1 MPTTPEAISEATSE
15 ATREPPAP
23 VVVTA
28 VVVAHDG
35 ARWLP
40 GLVAAVAAQDRP
52 PDVVVAADTGS
63 TDGSAGRLVDWL
75 GPGSV
80 AACDRAAGFGAAVT
94 AALQVGRAT
103 STAPDWLW
111 LLHDD
116 CVPQP
121 GALAAL
127 LTEVARDP
135 SIAVAGPKVRA
146 LGADAGLLL
155 EVGVTISRSGR
166 RETMLERRERDQ
178 GQHDGVHR
186 VLAVGTAGMLV
197 RRDVWDQLGGF
208 DPRLPLL
215 RDDVDLGWRAN
226 LAGHRVVCVTD
237 AVVGHAEAATRR
249 RRQVHAGRHRL
260 HRLDRQHALHVLLA
274 NLPLLHLPVA
284 LVALTLSSLVRS
296 LGYLVGKLPRHAA
309 DELGALLSVVGR
321 PDRLVAARRRRRRT
335 RRVPARSVLRLLAPR
350 SAGVRHLM
358 ETAALVTG
366 TGAGDVAGGRHRG
379 TAHGPARPGTAAP
392 STGPTSEE
400 DEDLPSW
407 GTGLLRRFVLRPS
420 VGVVVALAFVALL
433 AARSLVGDGRLLGGA
448 LLPAPD
454 HAADLWR
461 AYVSAWHPVGVG
473 SDTLAPPYLAVLA
486 ALSTVLGSPER
497 ATDLVLLGVVPLAGA
512 TAYLAARRVVAT
524 VAVRVWAAATYA
536 LLPPTL
542 GAVAAGRLGTAVLA
556 VLLPLVGLTAVRALG
571 LDPRRG
577 PGSTRA
583 AWGTALLLGV
593 ATAFVPGVAGLVLAL
608 ALLAL
613 IVLRGR
619 DLLRLAVLVV
629 VPVALLLP
637 WLPALVADPQLLLLE
652 AGLPGPALS
661 DADPEPLSLVLLH
674 PGGPGALPWVLT
686 APLLLLALAALL
698 RPDRR
703 RPVLAGWVLAGVGLV
718 AAVLQSRADVTA
730 PTLEDPVPAWPGP
743 ALLLAGAGLVL
754 AAATGAQG
762 ARARVTG
769 SSFGWRQP
777 AAAVLAALALVMPL
791 VLAGWWAVAGAGD
804 PLDRRDPVLLPA
816 FVAAEGDQPA
826 RPRTLV
832 LRARGPGDLTY
843 ALLRSEGPRTG
854 DAEVAPP
861 ASATTALDRV
871 VADLASGRG
880 GDAAARLVHYGV
892 RFVLLARPAD
902 PAVARA
908 VDAVPGMVRV
918 SGAGGT
924 VLWRVDYRTG
934 RLRLLPAGAPV
945 VGPDGAPP
953 DARLVPA
960 GQVRAS
966 ADLPRARGAADR
978 LLVLADPRDDGWRA
992 TVDGQPLEGRAYD
1005 GWAQAFVVPRGGGRL
1020 SLGHDQGLRSL
1031 LLWVQLAGVVLV
1043 AVLALPQVRTE
1054 EDEIDEDGGTET
1066 DETGAIGSP
1075 APARP
1080 VGARRSG

>member
-1 MPTTPEAISEATSE
+1 MSTTPLPTA
-15 ATREPPAP
+15 
-23 VVVTA
+23 VVTA

-40 GLVAAVAAQDRP
+40 GLVAALAAQVRP

-63 TDGSAGRLVDWL
+63 TDTTPALLADWL
-75 GPGSV
+75 GPDAV
-80 AACDRAAGFGAAVT
+80 ATCDRAAGFGSAVAAALQTGPAAAAVT
-94 AALQVGRAT
+94 
-103 STAPDWLW
+103 DWVW

-116 CVPQP
+116 CVPEP
-121 GALAAL
+121 GALDAL
-127 LTEVARDP
+127 LAEVARDP
-135 SIAVAGPKVRA
+135 TVGLAGPKVRS

-155 EVGVTISRSGR
+155 EVGVTIARSGR
-166 RETMLERRERDQ
+166 RETLLERRERDQ

-186 VLAVGTAGMLV
+186 VLAVGSAGMLV
-197 RRDVWDQLGGF
+197 RRDVWDELGGF
-208 DPRLPLL
+208 DPRVPLL
-215 RDDVDLGWRAN
+215 RDDVDLGWRAT

-237 AVVGHAEAATRR
+237 AVVGHAEAVTRR
-249 RRQVHAGRHRL
+249 RRQVHAGGHRL

-284 LVALTLSSLVRS
+284 LVSLSVASLVRA

-309 DELGALLSVVGR
+309 DELGALIAVVGR
-321 PDRLVAARRRRRRT
+321 PHRLVAARRRRRRT
-335 RRVPARSVLRLLAPR
+335 RRVPARSALPLLAPR
-350 SAGVRHLM
+350 SAGLRHLM
-358 ETAALVTG
+358 ETAALVSG

-379 TAHGPARPGTAAP
+379 APSGAARAGTAAP
-392 STGPTSEE
+392 GTGPTSEE

-420 VGVVVALAFVALL
+420 VGVVVVLVLVTAL
-433 AARSLVGDGRLLGGA
+433 AARALVGDGRLLGGA

-454 HAADLWR
+454 HTVDLWR
-461 AYVSAWHPVGVG
+461 TYVSAWHPVGVG
-473 SDTLAPPYLAVLA
+473 SDTPAPPYLAVLA
-486 ALSTVLGSPER
+486 ALSGLLGAPEH
-497 ATDLVLLGVVPLAGA
+497 AVDLVLLGAVPLAGA
-512 TAYLAARRVVAT
+512 TAYLAARRVAAT
-524 VAVRVWAAATYA
+524 VPVRVWAAATYA
-536 LLPPTL
+536 LLPATL

-556 VLLPLVGLTAVRALG
+556 VLLPLIGLTTVRALG
-571 LDPRRG
+571 LDPSRG
-577 PGSTRA
+577 EGSTRA
-583 AWGTALLLGV
+583 AWGAALLLGV
-593 ATAFVPGVAGLVLAL
+593 ATAFVPGVAGLVLVL

-613 IVLRGR
+613 LVVRGR
-619 DLLRLAVLVV
+619 DRLRLAILVV

-661 DADPEPLSLVLLH
+661 DPDPEPLSLLLLH
-674 PGGPGALPWVLT
+674 PGGPGGVPMVLT
-686 APLLLLALAALL
+686 APLLVLALASLL

-703 RPVLAGWVLAGVGLV
+703 RPVLAGWLLAGTGMV
-718 AAVLQSRADVTA
+718 AAVLQSRTDVTA
-730 PTLEDPVPAWPGP
+730 PTLQDAVPAWPGP

-762 ARARVTG
+762 ARARVAG

-791 VLAGWWAVAGAGD
+791 VVAGWWAVAGAGD

-816 FVAAEGDQPA
+816 FVAAEGDQAA

-832 LRARGPGDLTY
+832 LRARAPGDLTY

-854 DAEVAPP
+854 DAEVAPA

-880 GDAAARLVHYGV
+880 GDAAARLVPYGV

-953 DARLVPA
+953 DARVVPA
-960 GQVRAS
+960 GQVQAS
-966 ADLPRARGAADR
+966 SVLPPGEPDR

-992 TVDGQPLEGRAYD
+992 TVDGVRLQGRGYD
-1005 GWAQAFVVPRGGGRL
+1005 GWAQAFVVPGAGGRL
-1020 SLGHDQGLRSL
+1020 SLTHDQGLRTL
-1031 LLWVQLAGVVLV
+1031 LLWVQLAAVVLV
-1043 AVLALPQVRTE
+1043 AVLALPKLSTE
-1054 EDEIDEDGGTET
+1054 EDDEIDESDVSDGTVAT
-1066 DETGAIGSP
+1066 HTGGDSATT
-1075 APARP
+1075 ATA
-1080 VGARRSG
+1080 GARRLG